1 MKGKVNMNPA
11 CAVCTV
17 MVGASLG
24 IARKLGVD
32 DTIIAVWF
40 GALMALGGYWL
51 IKWFDKKNWN
61 FKFRNKVLMALS
73 LSTVIPM
80 YFGMLTYTPQKY
92 LLYLD
97 KFLAVYLLG
106 ALVIP
111 LTSKLYQY
119 MKAKNGGHAHFPFEK
134 VVIPV
139 LTLTLIS
146 LILHFIA
153 K

>member
-1 MKGKVNMNPA
+1 MNPA

-51 IKWFDKKNWN
+51 IKLFDKKNWN

>member
-1 MKGKVNMNPA
+1 MNPA

-97 KFLAVYLLG
+97 KFLAVHLLG